1 MKIFSG
7 IQPSGEFHIGNYLGA
22 MKNWVELQKE
32 HSCIFSIVDLHAIT
46 VDYPPKE
53 MPKRILDAAK
63 DALAVGIDPEK
74 SILFL
79 QSDRPEHTELAWLLN
94 TITSMGELSRMTQY
108 KEKAAKHQEGVG
120 LFDYPVLMAADIL
133 IYQAEGVPVGEDQT
147 QHVELARDLARRFN
161 SKFACPQ
168 RLAGLHGGRGETF
181 TEPKLLLT
189 PAKRILGLDGQGKM
203 SKSNSPSTY
212 IALNDNPDT
221 IRQKISAATTDSGN
235 EPEISNATKNLIGLI
250 EVLVSKE
257 RAEHYFEARRQ
268 GTIKY
273 SELKPELAEAI
284 IKELEP
290 IQKKRA
296 EISDEEVKSI
306 LKSGAEKLASDAQ
319 KNIREIKQKMGLV
332 I

>member
-7 IQPSGEFHIGNYLGA
+7 VRSTGEFHLGNYLGA
-22 MKNWVELQKE
+22 IKQWVELQKE
-32 HSCIFSIVDLHAIT
+32 NECIFSVVNYHAIT
-46 VDYPPKE
+46 TPYEAEKMPE
-53 MPKRILDAAK
+53 MILNGAK
-63 DALAVGIDPEK
+63 DILAAGIDPEK

-79 QSDRPEHTELAWLLN
+79 QSDRPEHTEFAWILN
-94 TITSMGELSRMTQY
+94 TITTMGELSRMTQY
-108 KEKAAKHQEGVG
+108 KEKSAKYEQLVG

-133 IYQAEGVPVGEDQT
+133 IYKAEGVPVGEDQV
-147 QHVELARDLARRFN
+147 QHVELARDLARRMN
-161 SKFACPQ
+161 SKY
-168 RLAGLHGGRGETF
+168 RLNF
-181 TEPKLLLT
+181 PEPKVILRSE
-189 PAKRILGLDGQGKM
+189 KRILGLDGQGKM

-212 IALNDNPDT
+212 IALNDSPDT
-221 IRQKISAATTDSGN
+221 IRQKISSATTDSGN
-235 EPEISNATKNLIGLI
+235 EPEISNATKNLIGLVEAFI
-250 EVLVSKE
+250 GKE

-296 EISDEEVKSI
+296 EISNEEVKKI
-306 LKSGAEKLASDAQ
+306 LAGGAEKLKADAQ
-319 KNIREIKQKMGLV
+319 KNIAEIKEKMGLV